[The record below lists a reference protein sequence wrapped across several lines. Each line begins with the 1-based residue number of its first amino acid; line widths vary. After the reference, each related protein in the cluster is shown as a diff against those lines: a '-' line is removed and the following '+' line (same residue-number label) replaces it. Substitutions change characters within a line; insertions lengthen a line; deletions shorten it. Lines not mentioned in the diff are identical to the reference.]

1 MSCNCKRLNNISKKM
16 PDVVSSY
23 NTTKQHGFIKL
34 LLKKILMIILITFGM
49 IILAPIVIF
58 MLIFNFNNHLEKLLA
73 KLLTKKKKIK

>member
-23 NTTKQHGFIKL
+23 KTTKQHGFIKL
-34 LLKKILMIILITFGM
+34 LLKKILMNILITFGM
-49 IILAPIVIF
+49 LILSPIVIF

-73 KLLTKKKKIK
+73 KLLTKKK